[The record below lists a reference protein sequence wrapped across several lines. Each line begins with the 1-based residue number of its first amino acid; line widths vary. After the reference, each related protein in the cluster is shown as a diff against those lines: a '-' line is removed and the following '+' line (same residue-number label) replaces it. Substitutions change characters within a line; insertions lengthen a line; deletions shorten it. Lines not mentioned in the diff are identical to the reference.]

1 MHVEHVNCKTTQLP
15 NAPEII
21 HSVLQ
26 MTENHLNETYFSVLQ
41 DFLLDRHGEEI
52 IFAKDQDVARQGVLS
67 EDTTIF
73 SSTVCT
79 WILALI
85 CSAMVGL
92 SGLLPVFFTPDDAIQ
107 TRESKNKHAKDDNEC
122 KACDSNTEKP
132 NLTSNIKSNNNNV
145 NHLPSESKSITND
158 KLKLMLSFAV
168 GGLLGDVF
176 LHLLPEAHHK
186 LYLKAS
192 EMQDPVKY
200 IQEGHITIGLW
211 ILFGILTFIFV
222 EMIFSI
228 NKNNEESEDKETIH
242 DTISNRKDSS
252 KCEYDNSHNS
262 VINKSEKNETSLSN
276 GDISISG
283 YLNLLANCVDNF
295 SHGLAVGGAFLIG
308 PKVGV
313 TTTLCILVHEIP
325 HEIGDFAILIKS
337 GFNRYEAAK
346 AQLSTASIGICGAL
360 LALALDTFLNTE
372 GGNDVENYTSW
383 IIPFT
388 CGGFINISLVTVLP
402 DIMESPNLNDCLRTL
417 SGIGFGVSSMM
428 LVSSL

>member
-1 MHVEHVNCKTTQLP
+1 M
-15 NAPEII
+15 
-21 HSVLQ
+21 
-26 MTENHLNETYFSVLQ
+26 
-41 DFLLDRHGEEI
+41 G
-52 IFAKDQDVARQGVLS
+52 
-67 EDTTIF
+67 
-73 SSTVCT
+73 
-79 WILALI
+79 
-85 CSAMVGL
+85 VGL
-92 SGLLPVFFTPDDAIQ
+92 SGLLPVFFTPDDAI
-107 TRESKNKHAKDDNEC
+107 RNEESKKISAPEDKKC
-122 KACDSNTEKP
+122 KACESNLETPQVMSTIE
-132 NLTSNIKSNNNNV
+132 SSNNNLNP
-145 NHLPSESKSITND
+145 LPSESKSITNE

-192 EMQDPVKY
+192 EMQDPVRY
-200 IQEGHITIGLW
+200 IQEGHLTIGLW

-228 NKNNEESEDKETIH
+228 NKNNEDAEDIKTNH
-242 DTISNRKDSS
+242 DTNS
-252 KCEYDNSHNS
+252 KENGNSTIEDVKSHNT
-262 VINKSEKNETSLSN
+262 VISKPDKNETSFLN
-276 GDISISG
+276 GDISVSG
-283 YLNLLANCVDNF
+283 YLNLIANCVDNF

-337 GFNRYEAAK
+337 GFNRYEAAR

-360 LALALDTFLNTE
+360 LALGLDTFLNTE
-372 GGNDVENYTSW
+372 GGHDVENYTSW

-402 DIMESPNLNDCLRTL
+402 DIMDSPNFKDCLKTL
-417 SGIGFGVSSMM
+417 SGIGLGVCSMM

>member
-1 MHVEHVNCKTTQLP
+1 
-15 NAPEII
+15 
-21 HSVLQ
+21 
-26 MTENHLNETYFSVLQ
+26 MTEDNLNETYFSVLQ
-41 DFLLDRHGEEI
+41 DFLLERHGKEI
-52 IFAKDQDVARQGVLS
+52 LSAGSQDANEQSGS
-67 EDTTIF
+67 TEATTIF
-73 SSTVCT
+73 YSTVYT

-85 CSAMVGL
+85 CSSMVGL
-92 SGLLPVFFTPDDAIQ
+92 SGLLPVFFTPDYAIQ
-107 TRESKNKHAKDDNEC
+107 KEENGEKSNVKETQC
-122 KACDSNTEKP
+122 KACESTMEKLNT
-132 NLTSNIKSNNNNV
+132 TSNIQSSNNN
-145 NHLPSESKSITND
+145 LAYPPSESKSITNS

-186 LYLKAS
+186 LYLKAAK
-192 EMQDPVKY
+192 MQDPIKY
-200 IQEGHITIGLW
+200 IQDGHLTIGLW

-228 NKNNEESEDKETIH
+228 NKNNEDSEDLDKNHDVPCKEK
-242 DTISNRKDSS
+242 SSSGCEDSKS
-252 KCEYDNSHNS
+252 QNTVIDNSE
-262 VINKSEKNETSLSN
+262 KSNTSLPN
-276 GDISISG
+276 RDISVSG
-283 YLNLLANCVDNF
+283 YLNLIANCVDNF

-337 GFNRYEAAK
+337 GFNRYEAAR

-360 LALALDTFLNTE
+360 LALGLDTFLNTE
-372 GGNDVENYTSW
+372 GGQSVENYTSW

-402 DIMESPNLNDCLRTL
+402 DIMESPNLQDCLRTL
-417 SGIGFGVSSMM
+417 AGIGFGVCSMM

>member
-1 MHVEHVNCKTTQLP
+1 MQ
-15 NAPEII
+15 A
-21 HSVLQ
+21 SDA
-26 MTENHLNETYFSVLQ
+26 Q
-41 DFLLDRHGEEI
+41 D
-52 IFAKDQDVARQGVLS
+52 AQ
-67 EDTTIF
+67 
-73 SSTVCT
+73 
-79 WILALI
+79 
-85 CSAMVGL
+85 
-92 SGLLPVFFTPDDAIQ
+92 
-107 TRESKNKHAKDDNEC
+107 C
-122 KACDSNTEKP
+122 KACESHGEKP
-132 NLTSNIKSNNNNV
+132 NELSNIQSSNNNRDDS
-145 NHLPSESKSITND
+145 HPESKSITND

-200 IQEGHITIGLW
+200 IQEGHLTIGLW

-228 NKNNEESEDKETIH
+228 NKNNEDSGDDRNSHDTQFKEDDCSSCEEDKSQNAVIA
-242 DTISNRKDSS
+242 KDDQN
-252 KCEYDNSHNS
+252 K
-262 VINKSEKNETSLSN
+262 INLPQ
-276 GDISISG
+276 GDISVSG
-283 YLNLLANCVDNF
+283 YLNLIANCVDNF

-337 GFNRYEAAK
+337 GFNRYDAAR

-360 LALALDTFLNTE
+360 LALGLDTFLNNE
-372 GGNDVENYTSW
+372 GGHNVENYTSW

-402 DIMESPNLNDCLRTL
+402 DIMESHNLTDCMKTL
-417 SGIGFGVSSMM
+417 AAIGFGVVSMA
-428 LVSSL
+428 LISNL

>member
-1 MHVEHVNCKTTQLP
+1 
-15 NAPEII
+15 
-21 HSVLQ
+21 
-26 MTENHLNETYFSVLQ
+26 MTEDTLNETYFSVLQ

-52 IFAKDQDVARQGVLS
+52 LSTKDQDTSSQNISTEVS
-67 EDTTIF
+67 TIF
-73 SSTVCT
+73 CSTLYT

-85 CSAMVGL
+85 CSALVGL
-92 SGLLPVFFTPDDAIQ
+92 SGLLPVFFTPEYAI
-107 TRESKNKHAKDDNEC
+107 KNEEANATSDAKDAQC
-122 KACDSNTEKP
+122 KACESNNEKP
-132 NLTSNIKSNNNNV
+132 NAISSIQSSNNNRDDS
-145 NHLPSESKSITND
+145 HSESKSVTND

-200 IQEGHITIGLW
+200 IQEGHLTIGLW

-228 NKNNEESEDKETIH
+228 NKNNEDSEDDRNSH
-242 DTISNRKDSS
+242 DTQIKEYESSSCEDDKSQNAVIAKEDENKTNIS
-252 KCEYDNSHNS
+252 
-262 VINKSEKNETSLSN
+262 V
-276 GDISISG
+276 SG
-283 YLNLLANCVDNF
+283 YLNLIANCVDNF

-337 GFNRYEAAK
+337 GFNRYDAAR

-360 LALALDTFLNTE
+360 LALGLDTFLNNE
-372 GGNDVENYTSW
+372 GGHNVENYTSW

-402 DIMESPNLNDCLRTL
+402 DIMESPNLKDCLRTL
-417 SGIGFGVSSMM
+417 SGIGFGVCSMM

>member
-1 MHVEHVNCKTTQLP
+1 
-15 NAPEII
+15 
-21 HSVLQ
+21 
-26 MTENHLNETYFSVLQ
+26 MTEISLNETYFSALQ
-41 DFLLDRHGEEI
+41 DILLDRHGEEI
-52 IFAKDQDVARQGVLS
+52 LSVKDQDATGESVTADV
-67 EDTTIF
+67 TTIF
-73 SSTVCT
+73 YSTVYT
-79 WILALI
+79 WVLALI

-92 SGLLPVFFTPDDAIQ
+92 SGLLPVFFTPDDAIRNQ
-107 TRESKNKHAKDDNEC
+107 ESKKISAPEDKKC
-122 KACDSNTEKP
+122 KSCESNLETLKVMSTIE
-132 NLTSNIKSNNNNV
+132 SSNNNLNA
-145 NHLPSESKSITND
+145 LPSESKSITND

-192 EMQDPVKY
+192 EMQDPVRY
-200 IQEGHITIGLW
+200 IQEGHLTIGLW

-228 NKNNEESEDKETIH
+228 NKNNEDAEDIKTNH
-242 DTISNRKDSS
+242 DTNS
-252 KCEYDNSHNS
+252 KENGNSTIEDVKSHNT
-262 VINKSEKNETSLSN
+262 VISKPDKNETSFLN
-276 GDISISG
+276 GDISVSG
-283 YLNLLANCVDNF
+283 YLNLIANCVDNF

-337 GFNRYEAAK
+337 GFNRYEAAR

-360 LALALDTFLNTE
+360 LALGLDTFFNTE
-372 GGNDVENYTSW
+372 GGHDVENYTSW

-402 DIMESPNLNDCLRTL
+402 DIMDSPNFKDCLKTL
-417 SGIGFGVSSMM
+417 SGIGLGVCSMM

>member
-1 MHVEHVNCKTTQLP
+1 
-15 NAPEII
+15 
-21 HSVLQ
+21 
-26 MTENHLNETYFSVLQ
+26 MTEISLNETYFSALQ
-41 DFLLDRHGEEI
+41 DILLDRHGEEI
-52 IFAKDQDVARQGVLS
+52 LSVKDQDATGESVTADV
-67 EDTTIF
+67 TTIF
-73 SSTVCT
+73 YSTVYT
-79 WILALI
+79 WVLALI

-92 SGLLPVFFTPDDAIQ
+92 SGLLPVFFTPDDAIRNQ
-107 TRESKNKHAKDDNEC
+107 ESKKISAPEDKKC
-122 KACDSNTEKP
+122 KSCESNLETLKVMSTIE
-132 NLTSNIKSNNNNV
+132 SSNNNLNA
-145 NHLPSESKSITND
+145 LPSESKSITND

-192 EMQDPVKY
+192 EMQDPVRY
-200 IQEGHITIGLW
+200 IQEGHLTIGLW

-228 NKNNEESEDKETIH
+228 NKNNEDAEDIKTNH
-242 DTISNRKDSS
+242 DTNS
-252 KCEYDNSHNS
+252 KENGNSTIEDVKSHNT
-262 VINKSEKNETSLSN
+262 VISKPDKNETSFLN
-276 GDISISG
+276 GDISVSG
-283 YLNLLANCVDNF
+283 YLNLIANCVDNF

-337 GFNRYEAAK
+337 GFNRYEAAR

-360 LALALDTFLNTE
+360 LALGLDTFLNTE
-372 GGNDVENYTSW
+372 GGHDVENYTSW

-402 DIMESPNLNDCLRTL
+402 DIMDSPNFKDCLKTL
-417 SGIGFGVSSMM
+417 SGIGLGVCSMM

>member
-1 MHVEHVNCKTTQLP
+1 
-15 NAPEII
+15 
-21 HSVLQ
+21 
-26 MTENHLNETYFSVLQ
+26 MTESSLNETYFSALQ
-41 DFLLDRHGEEI
+41 DILLDRHGEEI
-52 IFAKDQDVARQGVLS
+52 LSVKDQDATGESVTAEV
-67 EDTTIF
+67 TTIF
-73 SSTVCT
+73 CSTVYT
-79 WILALI
+79 WVLALI

-107 TRESKNKHAKDDNEC
+107 NQDSKTITAPEDKQC
-122 KACDSNTEKP
+122 KACESNSEKT
-132 NLTSNIKSNNNNV
+132 NVKSTIESSNNNINP
-145 NHLPSESKSITND
+145 LPSESKSITND

-192 EMQDPVKY
+192 EMEDPVKY
-200 IQEGHITIGLW
+200 IQDGHLTIGLW

-228 NKNNEESEDKETIH
+228 NKNNEDSEDIDTNYDSNSKE
-242 DTISNRKDSS
+242 NDSS
-252 KCEYDNSHNS
+252 RIEGKNSHNT
-262 VINKSEKNETSLSN
+262 VISKTDKNETSLSN
-276 GDISISG
+276 GDISVSG
-283 YLNLLANCVDNF
+283 YLNLIANCVDNF

-337 GFNRYEAAK
+337 GFNRYDAAR

-360 LALALDTFLNTE
+360 LALGLDTFLNTE
-372 GGNDVENYTSW
+372 GGHDVENYTSW

-402 DIMESPNLNDCLRTL
+402 DIMESPNLKDCLRTL
-417 SGIGFGVSSMM
+417 SGIGFGVCSMM

>member
-1 MHVEHVNCKTTQLP
+1 
-15 NAPEII
+15 
-21 HSVLQ
+21 
-26 MTENHLNETYFSVLQ
+26 MTESSLNETYFSALQ

-52 IFAKDQDVARQGVLS
+52 LSVKDQDSTGENVTAEV
-67 EDTTIF
+67 TTIF
-73 SSTVCT
+73 YSTVYT
-79 WILALI
+79 WVLALI

-107 TRESKNKHAKDDNEC
+107 NQESKKISAPEDKQC
-122 KACDSNTEKP
+122 KTCESNLEIP
-132 NLTSNIKSNNNNV
+132 NVTSTIESSNNNINP
-145 NHLPSESKSITND
+145 LPSESKSITND

-200 IQEGHITIGLW
+200 IQEGHLTIGLW

-228 NKNNEESEDKETIH
+228 NKNSEDSEDIETNH
-242 DTISNRKDSS
+242 DSNRKENDSS
-252 KCEYDNSHNS
+252 RMEGKNSHNT
-262 VINKSEKNETSLSN
+262 VISKTTDRNETSLSN
-276 GDISISG
+276 GDISVSG
-283 YLNLLANCVDNF
+283 YLNLIANCVDNF

-337 GFNRYEAAK
+337 GFNRYDAAR

-360 LALALDTFLNTE
+360 LALGLDTFLNTD
-372 GGNDVENYTSW
+372 GGHDVENYTAW

-402 DIMESPNLNDCLRTL
+402 DIMDSPNLKDCLRTL
-417 SGIGFGVSSMM
+417 SGIGFGVCSMM